1 MSTLVEPVALG
12 AAHGNDVL
20 VEHPY
25 LVCRVRVYVVVPRVP
40 HEQCV
45 SVDAL
50 VHPLGLVFLP
60 LLPRNDVG
68 GISGKLPEQL
78 GDKAIDRNAK
88 HHAQNKRDKAAH
100 YCHDELRSGN

>member
-1 MSTLVEPVALG
+1 MPRGIKNRADSWEVRPIRKA
-12 AAHGNDVL
+12 
-20 VEHPY
+20 PY
-25 LVCRVRVYVVVPRVP
+25 VTAPRVAP
-40 HEQCV
+40 
-45 SVDAL
+45 
-50 VHPLGLVFLP
+50 PRYMLGLVFLP